1 MRTTLILEERIVG
14 DLKRIAQTSGKAF
27 EVVVSETLQ
36 AGLTRGGAARAKTL
50 PAPSDVVRQRTDC
63 EMTKSSSMSAYE
75 IRLEGWKALTE
86 RLGPAGAM
94 RFMMRYDLGH
104 GDYTKE
110 RHEIFADLELEDLL
124 SSIREKKGSAD
135 DR

>member
-1 MRTTLILEERIVG
+1 
-14 DLKRIAQTSGKAF
+14 
-27 EVVVSETLQ
+27 
-36 AGLTRGGAARAKTL
+36 
-50 PAPSDVVRQRTDC
+50 
-63 EMTKSSSMSAYE
+63 MSAYE

-94 RFMMRYDLGH
+94 RFMMQYDPGH

-110 RHEIFADLELEDLL
+110 RQEIFADLDVEDLL
-124 SSIREKKGSAD
+124 ASVRRQESGSAGE

>member
-1 MRTTLILEERIVG
+1 M
-14 DLKRIAQTSGKAF
+14 S
-27 EVVVSETLQ
+27 
-36 AGLTRGGAARAKTL
+36 
-50 PAPSDVVRQRTDC
+50 
-63 EMTKSSSMSAYE
+63 KSSSMSAYQ

-94 RFMMRYDLGH
+94 RFMMQYDPGH

-110 RHEIFADLELEDLL
+110 RQEIFADLELEDLL
-124 SSIREKKGSAD
+124 ASVRRQQPTSD